1 MSKFI
6 ILFFSA
12 LALGGSYYL
21 TYEGKT
27 LQTVITTE
35 KKSAR
40 SSSTHYSSHGGS
52 YSGGYSYGK

>member
-1 MSKFI
+1 MSRFI

-12 LALGGSYYL
+12 LTIGGSYYL
-21 TYEGKT
+21 TYQGDT
-27 LQTVITTE
+27 LQKVVTTQ

-40 SSSTHYSSHGGS
+40 SSSTHYSSRRGS